1 MPQDLHTRIPL
12 HARMH
17 LVLLKNTD
25 LQLEKHILSALKE
38 ETPRCVDNVETY
50 LTGSVSEFCRA
61 AAKYAKELG
70 YKPYILSNTLDCEA
84 KEAGKFIASIAR
96 TVIEKKDYSLKPPC
110 AIIVGGETIV
120 KVSGKG
126 KGGRN
131 QEIALSA
138 AMGIRD
144 WKML

>member
-1 MPQDLHTRIPL
+1 M
-12 HARMH
+12 
-17 LVLLKNTD
+17 
-25 LQLEKHILSALKE
+25 
-38 ETPRCVDNVETY
+38 DNVETY
-50 LTGSVSEFCRA
+50 LTGSVSEFCKA

-84 KEAGKFIASIAR
+84 REAGKFIASIAH

-120 KVSGKG
+120 KVLGKG

-138 AMGIRD
+138 AMGIRGLD
-144 WKML
+144 NVVILSLIHI